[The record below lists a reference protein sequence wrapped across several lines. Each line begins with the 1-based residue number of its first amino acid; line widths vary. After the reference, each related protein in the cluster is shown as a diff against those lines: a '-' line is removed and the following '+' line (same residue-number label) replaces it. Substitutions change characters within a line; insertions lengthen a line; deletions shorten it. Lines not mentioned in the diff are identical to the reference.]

1 MTVTCVSPRDFAH
14 LRAWAA
20 ARPLTSVIAMR
31 AAPEMRAISAHIAPM
46 GP

>member
-1 MTVTCVSPRDFAH
+1 MTETCESRRAWAH
-14 LRAWAA
+14 LRACAA
-20 ARPLTSVIAMR
+20 ARPLTSVIAIR